1 MYGCTYRRIWYK
13 CTVFTHFKPRTSRD
27 YKKSA
32 YLLYYFYISQP
43 LMIDIKPESLEQNS
57 ISQLNPVLNSCFLNK
72 NRNHNSNNII
82 SPNLRSPDQ
91 IQTNVDALWTW
102 LDTDRQRF
110 KDLNIS

>member
-1 MYGCTYRRIWYK
+1 
-13 CTVFTHFKPRTSRD
+13 
-27 YKKSA
+27 
-32 YLLYYFYISQP
+32 
-43 LMIDIKPESLEQNS
+43 MIDIKPESLEQNS

-72 NRNHNSNNII
+72 NRNHNSDNII